1 MTKTKKP
8 FASKIINQPRPSE
21 SCCWIAANNIS
32 ASLRFN
38 NVIPMNVKIS
48 IIEKT
53 KRLGAIFL
61 NMMGKVYL
69 IRYKNTLFLK

>member
-8 FASKIINQPRPSE
+8 FASKIISQPRPSE
-21 SCCWIAANNIS
+21 SCCWIAANNLS
-32 ASLRFN
+32 ASLRLN
-38 NVIPMNVKIS
+38 NVIPINAEIS

-53 KRLGAIFL
+53 KRLGAIFV

-69 IRYKNTLFLK
+69 IRHKNTLFLK